1 MSLTNRET
9 EGITTMFKATL
20 IYAAIIATIGYG
32 ALSSALTA
40 IGA

>member
-1 MSLTNRET
+1 
-9 EGITTMFKATL
+9 MFKATL
-20 IYAAIIATIGYG
+20 IYAAIIASIGYG